1 MVFCG
6 ESHERIRR
14 ADRHARDFMNGCI
27 RFINDEPKPF
37 SVTHKIKDDRNGVV
51 VLVPRKT
58 LHTDLPFVLGEFFYQ
73 LRAAL
78 DGAMWKAFEHFLCVG
93 PAPDVKEDQVYFP
106 IVEPGKVFNRKAI
119 DGIPL
124 PPKLKAWIEAIQPDS
139 VTKRTPGSEEAIVAD
154 ALFYINKFARL
165 DRHRKPHLIAS
176 VVSEATSLI
185 KCAAP
190 AKIIEVQSLR
200 ANPLEGQYE
209 IATFQIQDATPATE
223 LYIEGQLT
231 FEIQIEGAPNH
242 SGFLTWLPH
251 LKDQAFRVIQRFDEA
266 FS

>member
-14 ADRHARDFMNGCI
+14 ADRHARDFLNGCI
-27 RFINDEPKPF
+27 RFLNDEPKPF

-51 VLVPRKT
+51 VLVPQKI

-78 DGAMWKAFEHFLCVG
+78 DGAMWKAFEHFQRVG
-93 PAPDVKEDQVYFP
+93 PVPTVKERQVYFP
-106 IVEPGKVFNRKAI
+106 ITEPGNTFKRDAI
-119 DGIPL
+119 DSIPL
-124 PPKLKAWIEAIQPDS
+124 PTELKAWIEAIQPHN
-139 VTKRTPGSEEAIVAD
+139 VTNRTPGSEEAIVAD
-154 ALFYINKFARL
+154 ALLYIHKFARL

-190 AKIIEVQSLR
+190 AKITGVQSIR

-209 IATFQIQDATPATE
+209 IATFQIEGATPTTE
-223 LYIEGQLT
+223 LYIEGQITL
-231 FEIQIEGAPNH
+231 EIQIEGAPNH
-242 SGFLTWLPH
+242 LSFFTWLPH
-251 LKDQAFRVIQRFDEA
+251 LKDQAFRVIERFDKA
-266 FS
+266 FK